1 MSDMTDASGQMPRRS
16 PRVGD
21 GGAPVSGAVAIVLAL
36 VAVVAGFLIL
46 NSISDGGDDALD
58 FPPDTASGS
67 DQGTGDPTAT
77 TVDPSQTTVGT
88 LAPATTEPVI
98 VVDGA
103 SVIIANANTVGGS
116 AGSMKRALET
126 GPGFT
131 VVDAVNSSAAV
142 GDINDSVIYFNAEN
156 PQAEPVAQSLSEV
169 LGGVSSVAPL
179 SGTPPTADGD
189 MKGADVLLML
199 ADDKAGKTLAEL
211 NPALASGGGTQ
222 VTNPPIAGTE
232 TTTTT
237 TVAG

>member
-46 NSISDGGDDALD
+46 NSISNGGDDALD

-67 DQGTGDPTAT
+67 ADVDPTAT

-88 LAPATTEPVI
+88 LAPATTAPVI
-98 VVDGA
+98 VVEGA
-103 SVIIANANTVGGS
+103 SVIIANPNTDGGS

-131 VVDAVNSSAAV
+131 VVAAVNSSAAV
-142 GDINDSVIYFNAEN
+142 GDIDDSVIYFNAEN
-156 PQAEPVAQSLSEV
+156 PQAQAVAESLSEV

-179 SGTPPTADGD
+179 SGTPPTVDGE
-189 MKGADVLLML
+189 MQGADVLLML
-199 ADDKAGKTLAEL
+199 GNDKAGKTLAEL
-211 NPALASGGGTQ
+211 NPTLASGGSTQ
-222 VTNPPIAGTE
+222 VTNPPIAGSE
-232 TTTTT
+232 TTT

>member
-46 NSISDGGDDALD
+46 NSISNGGDDALD
-58 FPPDTASGS
+58 FPPGTASGS
-67 DQGTGDPTAT
+67 ADGDADPTAT

-88 LAPATTEPVI
+88 LAPTDTTPTI

-103 SVIIANANTVGGS
+103 SVLIANANTVGGS

-142 GDINDSVIYFNAEN
+142 GDINDSVIYFNAQN
-156 PQAEPVAQSLSEV
+156 PQAEAVAQSLSVV

-179 SGTPPTADGD
+179 TGTPPTADGD

-211 NPALASGGGTQ
+211 NPALASGGSTQ

-237 TVAG
+237 VAG